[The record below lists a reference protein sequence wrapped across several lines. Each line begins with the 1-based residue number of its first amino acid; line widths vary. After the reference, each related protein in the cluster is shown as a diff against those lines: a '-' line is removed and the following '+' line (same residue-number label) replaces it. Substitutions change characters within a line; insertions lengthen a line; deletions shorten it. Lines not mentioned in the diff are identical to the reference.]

1 MLQGELEGSPCGS
14 EIRENLMA
22 MTSFCNKTI
31 GEEVILRRSLFKT
44 RCKMAGKCCKVIVDR
59 GSLAN
64 LELEELVTSNCKFWR
79 ILNSIMFMDQGWIK
93 YVGKW
98 SMCNEIQD

>member
-1 MLQGELEGSPCGS
+1 MLQGELEGSPCGP
-14 EIRENLMA
+14 EIRENLMVMRA
-22 MTSFCNKTI
+22 LCNKTI

-64 LELEELVTSNCKFWR
+64 LELEELVTKLQLK
-79 ILNSIMFMDQGWIK
+79 ILKNPKLYHVHGSGMNKICW
-93 YVGKW
+93 
-98 SMCNEIQD
+98 